1 MNSSA
6 YVLEPLSRTA
16 LDLLICNLK
25 NAPGPNNRV
34 SFAAYG
40 GSISLVPRNATAF
53 PHRKALF
60 AIQYQSYWTQDE
72 EACKNIQWI
81 EQFRNSMLPY
91 INGVYRNYC
100 DSMILDWPTAY
111 FEVNLSR
118 LKKVK
123 RMYDPENLFH
133 FQQSIPIH

>member
-1 MNSSA
+1 MPS
-6 YVLEPLSRTA
+6 VQ
-16 LDLLICNLK
+16 II
-25 NAPGPNNRV
+25 G
-34 SFAAYG
+34 SFVAHG

-60 AIQYQSYWTQDE
+60 AIQYQASWTQDE

-91 INGVYRNYC
+91 THGAYRNYC

-111 FEVNLSR
+111 FGVNLSR

-123 RMYDPENLFH
+123 RMYDPENLFN
-133 FQQSIPIH
+133 FEQSIPIH